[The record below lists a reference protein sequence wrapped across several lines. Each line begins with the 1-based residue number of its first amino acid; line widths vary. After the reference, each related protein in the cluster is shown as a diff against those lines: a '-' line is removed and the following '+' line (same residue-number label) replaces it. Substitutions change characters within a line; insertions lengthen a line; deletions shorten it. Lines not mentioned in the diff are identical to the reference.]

1 MASGVSPCVQHHIHP
16 PLLLLAVQVQKEY
29 VGIAD
34 YVQVKVF
41 GFETA
46 LTSGAG
52 ARQARACILHDLY
65 CPVAPPG
72 VERSNRRVASPG

>member
-1 MASGVSPCVQHHIHP
+1 M
-16 PLLLLAVQVQKEY
+16 LLAVQVQKEY

-46 LTSGAG
+46 LASGAA
-52 ARQARACILHDLY
+52 ARQARACILHDLR
-65 CPVAPPG
+65 CPLAPPG
-72 VERSNRRVASPG
+72 VERSDTRGCLPVSSR